1 MTKKEMRALIAQRVK
16 NLSPVYCRE
25 ADEAIC
31 RLVRQAD
38 CYRTAQTVFCYA
50 GSEREID
57 TMGLLHALLSDG
69 KTVALPLCREVGWD
83 FQRGV
88 PRFRGGVPVEAA
100 GKEAVKVW
108 IWKAI
113 RTPRFRYEIYS
124 WAYGSEFETLLGQAY
139 SDAVKTAEAPRYLRE
154 CLLVNPYITDVKDI
168 SVTFEAAKLTVEGT
182 AVTIY
187 GEVKFHGAV

>member
-69 KTVALPLCREVGWD
+69 KRALWRPGALRAWGTWS
-83 FQRGV
+83 
-88 PRFRGGVPVEAA
+88 A
-100 GKEAVKVW
+100 GN
-108 IWKAI
+108 
-113 RTPRFRYEIYS
+113 
-124 WAYGSEFETLLGQAY
+124 
-139 SDAVKTAEAPRYLRE
+139 TAFWP
-154 CLLVNPYITDVKDI
+154 P
-168 SVTFEAAKLTVEGT
+168 G
-182 AVTIY
+182 
-187 GEVKFHGAV
+187 

>member
-57 TMGLLHALLSDG
+57 TKIGRAH
-69 KTVALPLCREVGWD
+69 V
-83 FQRGV
+83 
-88 PRFRGGVPVEAA
+88 
-100 GKEAVKVW
+100 
-108 IWKAI
+108 
-113 RTPRFRYEIYS
+113 
-124 WAYGSEFETLLGQAY
+124 
-139 SDAVKTAEAPRYLRE
+139 
-154 CLLVNPYITDVKDI
+154 
-168 SVTFEAAKLTVEGT
+168 
-182 AVTIY
+182 
-187 GEVKFHGAV
+187 